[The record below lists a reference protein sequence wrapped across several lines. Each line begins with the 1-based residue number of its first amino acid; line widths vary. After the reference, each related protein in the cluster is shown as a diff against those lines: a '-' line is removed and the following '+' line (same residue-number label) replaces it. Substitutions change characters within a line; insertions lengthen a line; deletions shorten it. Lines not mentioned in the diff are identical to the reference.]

1 MNDSERQHA
10 GALMLWFIVVHNA
23 GNGANGWARVG
34 ATNVRGIGV
43 IASAVAICS
52 GGIEGAGG
60 IDDAGG
66 VVRSAVAVTAIGGI
80 GVKDAVAIAAATFD
94 GGVGIGSAGIVDNAG
109 VGEGGNDKGDDDD
122 GKDDGDS
129 VRGAVGAA
137 AISGCVGIDD
147 ADTVRDPIAIAIVGM
162 QVWWGAS
169 DVGGFGLNVVSV
181 KGVRQML
188 KRGRMLRC
196 IDVCQVTM
204 KNGGKVVGWAQ

>member
-1 MNDSERQHA
+1 MRRGKGGNLVNDSERQHA

-34 ATNVRGIGV
+34 ATDVRGIRV
-43 IASAVAICS
+43 IASAVAICG

-60 IDDAGG
+60 I
-66 VVRSAVAVTAIGGI
+66 GI
-80 GVKDAVAIAAATFD
+80 KDAVAIAAATFD

-122 GKDDGDS
+122 GEDDGDS

-181 KGVRQML
+181 KGVRQTL

-196 IDVCQVTM
+196 IDVRQVTM